1 MNLKFNGQKREEERK
16 TEKRKKE
23 RVGEKEREREGEKE
37 RERRSPITRCH
48 AGHTTGPP
56 ASSWCLTGEDET
68 QDVSGRNYIVF
79 INEKDIEVF

>member
-48 AGHTTGPP
+48 AGHRTELDLQP
-56 ASSWCLTGEDET
+56 LV
-68 QDVSGRNYIVF
+68 DV
-79 INEKDIEVF
+79 